1 MCILL
6 CLLRKYVF
14 DESWQ
19 SVSPIRVRRVRTAK
33 GPPEA
38 YDSSAVLAS
47 AAVVTSQLIVASS
60 SAGVSVGSDVMAAT
74 EVDSGT
80 T

>member
-1 MCILL
+1 M
-6 CLLRKYVF
+6 
-14 DESWQ
+14 
-19 SVSPIRVRRVRTAK
+19 RRVRTAK

-74 EVDSGT
+74 EVDSGIAFLIRVDISGRECL
-80 T
+80 